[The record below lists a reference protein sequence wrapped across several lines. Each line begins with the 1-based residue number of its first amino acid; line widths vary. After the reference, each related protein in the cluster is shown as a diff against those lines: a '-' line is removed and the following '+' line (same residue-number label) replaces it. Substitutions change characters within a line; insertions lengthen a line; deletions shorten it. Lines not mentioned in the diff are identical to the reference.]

1 RDDHER
7 ADQLLQGD
15 QLLCVSPLEG
25 HEVDENVRTRAEC
38 LPQGLR
44 VGTVDLDVLDAG
56 RELVLAAAADNSI
69 PATFLE
75 SRDQCSSGLAAAAEE
90 KCAPRHRRD
99 DSSLIF

>member
-1 RDDHER
+1 
-7 ADQLLQGD
+7 
-15 QLLCVSPLEG
+15 
-25 HEVDENVRTRAEC
+25 
-38 LPQGLR
+38 
-44 VGTVDLDVLDAG
+44 
-56 RELVLAAAADNSI
+56 VLAAAADNNI